1 MGRVTLQP
9 RAGTELAEGGGR
21 ASAQPAPAGPK
32 PGAPLRAGTVAPALR
47 SPSGLLPTSRGVAPG
62 NSAYGRRRETH
73 LPRT

>member
-9 RAGTELAEGGGR
+9 RVGTELAEGGGR

-32 PGAPLRAGTVAPALR
+32 PGAPLRAETVAPALR